1 MRTRTSRIAD
11 CGLGT
16 DLGGTSSLRPPCLP
30 SARAC
35 LYEQTQFG
43 GTPAATCR
51 PGPARAGCTNKP
63 NSARSRRSSP
73 YKQTQF
79 RRANRP
85 SQGPIMRN
93 KAKLGHPGYLGDG
106 TSREPV
112 VRNKAKVFQTGRPR
126 GWRSSWQGMSPLG
139 AIAPN
144 RPNHRQDA
152 DATSVPDAH
161 LRPPRREV
169 LPGGRRKDRMAI

>member
-93 KAKLGHPGYLGDG
+93 KAKLGHPGVSGG
-106 TSREPV
+106 RHVE
-112 VRNKAKVFQTGRPR
+112 RACCAKQSQCVSDRSAQGLAVKLARDVTVGGNRAKQTQ
-126 GWRSSWQGMSPLG
+126 SSAGCRCHKR
-139 AIAPN
+139 A
-144 RPNHRQDA
+144 R
-152 DATSVPDAH
+152 
-161 LRPPRREV
+161 RPPAAAPARGIA
-169 LPGGRRKDRMAI
+169 GGTPEG